1 MTDTVI
7 ETGTWRELLGQHLGM
22 CTVLAGGVLLYSTN
36 EFLTVS
42 MLPTIIADIGG
53 RRLFAWATTLYL
65 VGSVVAAAVVHPI
78 LQRIGARRSYLIGL
92 TVFALA
98 SVVNVAAPSMAVLV
112 AGRALR
118 GVAGGLLAGLGYALI
133 NTALPRALW
142 TRGSALVSAMW
153 GVSTLIG
160 PVAGGIFAQLGL
172 WRWAYV
178 AIGVAAALMALVV
191 LMVLKPS
198 PVDSAGQQPVA
209 PIRKVPIWSLL
220 LMGSAAL
227 AVSVASLPRSLMQ
240 NMGLLLAGA
249 LLVVAFVVVDGR
261 MQAAVLPRSVFG
273 PGQSKWVYLSMSIAM
288 VAAMANI
295 YVPLFG
301 QKLAH
306 LSPAEAGFLAAAL
319 AVGWTGSEIVS
330 ASLTDRRVIRWIVVA
345 APLVMATGLALGA
358 VTQRTHAPL
367 EFVALW
373 ALALLITGAGI
384 GIAWPHLA
392 VRAMDSGSDP
402 EQRSAAAAAINT
414 VQLVSAALGAGLA
427 GVVVNVV
434 GVSHVAAARW
444 LYAIFAVVAAT
455 GVFASYRAVRDQR

>member
-1 MTDTVI
+1 VTDTAI
-7 ETGTWRELLGQHLGM
+7 ETGSWRELLGQHLGI

-53 RRLFAWATTLYL
+53 ARLFSWATTLYL
-65 VGSVVAAAVVHPI
+65 IGSVVSAALVHPI
-78 LQRIGARRSYLIGL
+78 LQRIGARWSYLIGL

-98 SVVNVAAPSMAVLV
+98 SVVGVMAPNMAVLV

-133 NTALPRALW
+133 NTALPRSLW

-178 AIGVAAALMALVV
+178 VMGIAAGLMALLVV
-191 LMVLKPS
+191 RVLKPN
-198 PVDSAGQQPVA
+198 PVDLVGHKPATPA
-209 PIRKVPIWSLL
+209 RKVPIWSLL
-220 LMGSAAL
+220 LMASAAL
-227 AVSVASLPRSLMQ
+227 TVSVASLPRYLAQ

-261 MQAAVLPRSVFG
+261 MQVAVLPRSVFG
-273 PGQSKWVYLSMSIAM
+273 PGPLKWIYLTMSVEM

-301 QKLAH
+301 QRLAD
-306 LSPAEAGFLAAAL
+306 LSPVEAGFLGG
-319 AVGWTGSEIVS
+319 AVATGWTASEIVS
-330 ASLTDRRVIRWIVVA
+330 ASLTNPRVIGRLVVA
-345 APLVMATGLALGA
+345 APLVMAMGLALAA
-358 VTQRTHAPL
+358 VTQRAYAPL
-367 EFVALW
+367 GFVALW

-392 VRAMDSGSDP
+392 VRAMDCGDDP
-402 EQRSAAAAAINT
+402 VQRSAAAAAINT
-414 VQLVSAALGAGLA
+414 VQLVAAAFGAGLA
-427 GVVVNVV
+427 GVVVNL
-434 GVSHVAAARW
+434 AEADDATAARW
-444 LYAIFAVVAAT
+444 LYLVFAVVAAT
-455 GVFASYRAVRDQR
+455 GVLASYRAVRDKR